1 MDLIRDMSRW
11 IRSEAGDRVPVHFT
25 RFQPMYLIKNLP
37 PTPVSTLEA
46 ARRVALEEGLR
57 FVYVGNVPGHE
68 GENTF
73 CPGCG
78 TEVISRIGFTIEAV
92 RLKKGKCE
100 RCGTPIP
107 GIWA

>member
-1 MDLIRDMSRW
+1 
-11 IRSEAGDRVPVHFT
+11 
-25 RFQPMYLIKNLP
+25 
-37 PTPVSTLEA
+37 VSTLEA

-68 GENTF
+68 GENTY

-78 TEVISRIGFTIEAV
+78 TEVISRVGFMIEAV
-92 RLKKGKCE
+92 RLRKGQCE
-100 RCGTPIP
+100 KCGTPIP